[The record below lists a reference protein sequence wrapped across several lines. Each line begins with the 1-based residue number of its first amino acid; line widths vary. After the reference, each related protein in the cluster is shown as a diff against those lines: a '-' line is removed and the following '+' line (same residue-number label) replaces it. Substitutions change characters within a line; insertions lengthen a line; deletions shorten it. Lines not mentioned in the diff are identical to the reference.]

1 MNILVALVP
10 AVMWGLMPLAVAK
23 SGGKPKQQIIGTAFG
38 ALLFAV
44 FVFLFT
50 DPHYTATILI
60 ASFISGAFWCLGQ
73 MNQFR
78 AFTQVGVSKTMPI
91 STGMQLVG
99 TSLFGVFAFHE
110 WETTAKLVL
119 GFSALALII
128 IGIFMTSYQQYKDD
142 GSEQNMKK
150 GIITLLIS
158 SIGYVGYVV
167 TTRFFDISGWDAI
180 LPQAV
185 GMVVASF
192 VFTIGGRDEPRF
204 TKATFL
210 TIIPGLMWA
219 TGNLALLF
227 SNRMVGV
234 ATGFSLSQMG
244 VVLSTLGGILILGE
258 KKTKKELVFVLLGVV
273 LVIVGGTMIG
283 FAKS

>member
-10 AVMWGLMPLAVAK
+10 ALMWGVMPLVVSK
-23 SGGKPKQQIIGTAFG
+23 IGGKPKQQIIGTALG
-38 ALLFAV
+38 ALIFAV
-44 FVFLFT
+44 FIFLFT
-50 DPHYTATILI
+50 EPHYTATILI
-60 ASFISGAFWCLGQ
+60 ASFVSGGFWSLGQ

-110 WETTAKLVL
+110 WGTTGKLIL

-128 IGIFMTSYQQYKDD
+128 VGIFMTSYEEHKNAE
-142 GSEQNMKK
+142 SSNNLKK
-150 GIITLLIS
+150 GIATLIVS

-167 TTRFFDISGWDAI
+167 VTRFFDISGWDAI

-185 GMVVASF
+185 GMVIGAF
-192 VFTIGGRDEPRF
+192 LFTIGGKEEPRF
-204 TKATFL
+204 TKETFL
-210 TIIPGLMWA
+210 TIIPGMMWA

-227 SNRMVGV
+227 SNKMVGV

-244 VVLSTLGGILILGE
+244 VVLSTLGGILFLGE
-258 KKTKKELVFVLLGVV
+258 KKTKKELVLVLLGVV
-273 LVIVGGTMIG
+273 LVLVGGTMIG